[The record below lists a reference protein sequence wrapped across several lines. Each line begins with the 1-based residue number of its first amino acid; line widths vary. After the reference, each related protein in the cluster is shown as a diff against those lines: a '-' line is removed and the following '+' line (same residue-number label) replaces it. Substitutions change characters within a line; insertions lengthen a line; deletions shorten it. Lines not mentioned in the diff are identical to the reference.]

1 MAIIL
6 HIDTAVE
13 SASVCLAE
21 DKEITGFESNSIQKE
36 HSSWLHPAI
45 DRLFKSAGRKLSNA
59 DAVAVT
65 IGPGSYTGL
74 RVGMAAA
81 KGLCFSL
88 GLPLIGINT
97 LELMARDLTTK
108 DLSAQFIIPVIDA
121 RRMEVF
127 TAVYDHELREIRPP
141 HALIITANSY
151 DEFSGKGSVIFTGNA
166 VAKLKQVIRHD
177 NVLFNDGM
185 PDARSMAGLASERF
199 EEKVFSDV
207 AYTEPLYVKEF
218 YQAGH

>member
-21 DKEITGFESNSIQKE
+21 DNEVKGFESNLIQKE

-45 DRLFKSAGRKLSNA
+45 DRLYRSADMKLSNTHA
-59 DAVAVT
+59 IAVT

-97 LELMARDLTTK
+97 LELMARDLK
-108 DLSAQFIIPVIDA
+108 AKNLSAEYVIPVIDA

-127 TAVYDHELREIRPP
+127 TAVYDHELREVRAPY
-141 HALIITANSY
+141 ALIVNEHSY
-151 DEFSGKGSVIFTGNA
+151 DEFSGRGSVIFTGNA
-166 VAKLKQVIRHD
+166 VGKLKQVIRHD

-185 PDARSMAGLASERF
+185 PDARSMTGMASQRF
-199 EEKVFSDV
+199 EERAFSDV